1 MEFNQLKAE
10 IKSIPLQEERADRDD
25 YIEVVINTVKLSDT
39 SEILKRYFGSPAWP
53 SDKEIHKEI
62 KEIINNFGGI
72 IKGQTLYAKT
82 DNGLC
87 AFAMIWPWQSA
98 QYFTLKVGFK

>member
-1 MEFNQLKAE
+1 MDFNQLKAE
-10 IKSIPLQEERADRDD
+10 IKSMPLQEARTDRDD
-25 YIEVVINTVKLSDT
+25 YIEVVINSTKLPDT
-39 SEILKRYFGSPAWP
+39 SKILNRYFGLPAWP

-62 KEIINNFGGI
+62 KEIIANFGGI
-72 IKGQTLYAKT
+72 IKGQTLYAKI
-82 DNGLC
+82 DNERY